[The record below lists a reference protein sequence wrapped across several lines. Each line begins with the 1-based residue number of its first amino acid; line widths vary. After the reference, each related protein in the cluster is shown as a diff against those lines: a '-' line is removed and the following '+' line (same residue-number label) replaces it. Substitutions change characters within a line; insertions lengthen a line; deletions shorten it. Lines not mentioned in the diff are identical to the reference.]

1 MTYQN
6 NQVSWWNQLLSYFSG
21 YPVWLVE
28 GGFGVVIGFLFGFIM
43 KNFGK
48 AFFYAF
54 VTLVVA
60 NYVLSYFGLLEFHF
74 DQLQKMVGIVE
85 IPTIDVAFANLTS
98 WMRQHIALC
107 LGSLIGF
114 TFGWKLG
121 N

>member
-6 NQVSWWNQLLSYFSG
+6 NQVSWWNQFLSYFSG

-28 GGFGVVIGFLFGFIM
+28 GGFGLIVGFLFGFIM

-48 AFFYAF
+48 AFLYAI

-60 NYVLSYFGLLEFHF
+60 DYVLSYFGLIDFHF
-74 DQLQKMVGIVE
+74 DQMQKMVGITE
-85 IPTIDVAFANLTS
+85 IPTIDVAFSNLIA

-107 LGSLIGF
+107 IGSLIGF
-114 TFGWKLG
+114 AFGWKVG
-121 N
+121 S